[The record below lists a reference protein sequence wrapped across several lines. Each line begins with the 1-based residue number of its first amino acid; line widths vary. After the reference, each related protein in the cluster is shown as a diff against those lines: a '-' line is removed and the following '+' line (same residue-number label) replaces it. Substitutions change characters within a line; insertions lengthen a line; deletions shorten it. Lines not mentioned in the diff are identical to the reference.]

1 MNNYTIQSKYSG
13 SLKCVMYLF
22 LLFSRTSFLS
32 SHLSILPSS
41 RLLWFLCC
49 GLHITRCL
57 GWFLRGRF
65 PDGFVFPLPFL
76 AFLPLILLFL
86 GGTCWLKKKSGYTV
100 IYWPALPLPVTVF
113 QMEWWHCTVHRNVC
127 VEFRLNSS
135 SPRAAASS
143 APCPLHPGLCTS
155 LWSSLTCSVVTTER
169 KCTDQKSWLLIMIVI
184 LKEVVIR
191 LKEKYIW
198 SKWHFFFSYSQVYFQ
213 WPAPH

>member
-22 LLFSRTSFLS
+22 LLFSRTSLLS
-32 SHLSILPSS
+32 SPLSILPSS
-41 RLLWFLCC
+41 SLLWFICC
-49 GLHITRCL
+49 GLHITRFL

-100 IYWPALPLPVTVF
+100 IYCVSLKYCGPALPLPVTVF
-113 QMEWWHCTVHRNVC
+113 QHCTVHRNVR
-127 VEFRLNSS
+127 VEFRFNSS

-169 KCTDQKSWLLIMIVI
+169 KCTQKRH
-184 LKEVVIR
+184 R
-191 LKEKYIW
+191 LKYQI
-198 SKWHFFFSYSQVYFQ
+198 S
-213 WPAPH
+213 